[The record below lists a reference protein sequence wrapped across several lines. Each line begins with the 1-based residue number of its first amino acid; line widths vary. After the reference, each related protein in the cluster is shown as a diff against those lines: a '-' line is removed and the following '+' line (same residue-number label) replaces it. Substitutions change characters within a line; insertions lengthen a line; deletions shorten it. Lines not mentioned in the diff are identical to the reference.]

1 MIEKVLEIL
10 ENAGF
15 NFTARELVDIF
26 WLAIHLDEE
35 KPDSTPQKHQ
45 REKIQDSHRRRYRLP
60 IKQDSTPEH
69 QQVNKLEKQKSI
81 QKSQPAIQNP
91 PPSLPVA
98 LPSVHKFISEA
109 EPNLNIP
116 VRKSVSLKVP
126 AAPALRNTLELGRAL
141 RPLMRKVPSLTNQI
155 LDEEATVKQIA
166 EQDIWVP
173 VFAPKPQRWLELAL
187 VVEKSNSTVI
197 WEPTIRELQKLLKHH
212 GAFRDV
218 RTWELKVTPT
228 ASELFPLKLCS
239 QGSLKQNY
247 RNDINSTPY
256 TPDILIDPKERRLI
270 LLVTDCISPAW
281 RNKFIHPTLKLWGN
295 KGLLT
300 ILQLLPEELWERTAL
315 SAATPVYLSSLKPG
329 VPNSQLLTT
338 IWDEDEIENDNSS
351 ESISIPIVTL
361 EPQPLLTWSQ
371 VIAGFGNIT
380 TAGFKFS
387 LPELRSQ
394 TKINPKPS
402 QLTPDT
408 IVNRFRATASPTARR
423 LAGLMAAAPVSLP
436 VVQLIQ
442 KTLLPDSRQIHI
454 AEVFMSGLLKSTT
467 IKDNPDY
474 IEYEFLPGVRKLLV
488 DSVPKS
494 KAISVIDAV
503 SEYISEK
510 LGLSVQQFEARL
522 LLPAYEHDNLAIK
535 IRPFAKIKAE
545 VFRRLGGI
553 YAHIAEDLEN
563 NSLQALEDF
572 PPLQTLEYEVATIS
586 IKHDHKHT
594 INLKNFIFEVA
605 TIEINKSKYTTEIV
619 IHRQQQQNQYFAEN
633 LDNLDNKIQLEM
645 VQIPDGTFLMGAPR
659 GEDYTMHNEFPQHQ
673 VTVPTFFMSKYPIT
687 QAQWQAVANLPQVS
701 REMKLEPSYFRGDNL
716 PVEQISWYDAVE
728 FCARL
733 SNHTQKEYRLPS
745 EAEWE
750 YACRAGTF
758 TPFHFGETITSD
770 LANYNALEIYATE
783 KQGENRRHTT
793 EVGHFAVA
801 NAFGLYD
808 MHGNVWE
815 WCIDDWHNGY
825 DDAPIDSTAWLRRF
839 EHNNKHSGK
848 VLRGGS
854 WFDVPEECRSACRST
869 YFPGYEY
876 YFFGFRV
883 VCNI

>member
-1 MIEKVLEIL
+1 
-10 ENAGF
+10 
-15 NFTARELVDIF
+15 
-26 WLAIHLDEE
+26 
-35 KPDSTPQKHQ
+35 
-45 REKIQDSHRRRYRLP
+45 
-60 IKQDSTPEH
+60 
-69 QQVNKLEKQKSI
+69 
-81 QKSQPAIQNP
+81 
-91 PPSLPVA
+91 
-98 LPSVHKFISEA
+98 
-109 EPNLNIP
+109 
-116 VRKSVSLKVP
+116 
-126 AAPALRNTLELGRAL
+126 
-141 RPLMRKVPSLTNQI
+141 
-155 LDEEATVKQIA
+155 
-166 EQDIWVP
+166 
-173 VFAPKPQRWLELAL
+173 
-187 VVEKSNSTVI
+187 
-197 WEPTIRELQKLLKHH
+197 
-212 GAFRDV
+212 
-218 RTWELKVTPT
+218 
-228 ASELFPLKLCS
+228 
-239 QGSLKQNY
+239 
-247 RNDINSTPY
+247 
-256 TPDILIDPKERRLI
+256 
-270 LLVTDCISPAW
+270 
-281 RNKFIHPTLKLWGN
+281 
-295 KGLLT
+295 
-300 ILQLLPEELWERTAL
+300 
-315 SAATPVYLSSLKPG
+315 
-329 VPNSQLLTT
+329 
-338 IWDEDEIENDNSS
+338 DEIENDDLT

-361 EPQPLLTWSQ
+361 EPQPLLIWSQ

-387 LPELRSQ
+387 LPQLRSQ
-394 TKINPKPS
+394 PKINPKPS
-402 QLTPDT
+402 QLTAET
-408 IVNRFRATASPTARR
+408 IVNRFRATASPKARR

-442 KTLLPDSRQIHI
+442 NTLLPDSRQIHI

-467 IKDNPDY
+467 IKDNQANY
-474 IEYEFLPGVRKLLV
+474 IEYEFLPGVRKLLI

-503 SEYISEK
+503 SEYIAQK

-522 LLPAYEHDNLAIK
+522 LLPAYEQDNLAIK

-563 NSLQALEDF
+563 NSLQTLQDF

-605 TIEINKSKYTTEIV
+605 TIQIKKSKYTTEI
-619 IHRQQQQNQYFAEN
+619 IINRQQHQNHYFPETLNN
-633 LDNLDNKIQLEM
+633 LENKIELEM
-645 VQIPDGTFLMGAPR
+645 VQIPDGTFVMGAPR
-659 GEDYTMHNEFPQHQ
+659 GENYTMYGEFPQHQ
-673 VTVPTFFMSKYPIT
+673 VTVPTFFMSQYPIT
-687 QAQWQAVANLPQVS
+687 QAQWKAVANLPQVS
-701 REMKLEPSYFRGDNL
+701 KQLKLEPSYFKGDNL

-750 YACRAGTF
+750 YACRAGST

-783 KQGENRRHTT
+783 KQGKNRRHTT
-793 EVGHFAVA
+793 DVGHFAVA

-815 WCIDDWHNGY
+815 WCIDDWHNDY
-825 DDAPIDSTAWLRRF
+825 NDAPIDSTAWLHRF
-839 EHNNKHSGK
+839 ENDEKYSRK
-848 VLRGGS
+848 ILRGGS

-883 VCNI
+883 VCSI